1 MRAHRTTPA
10 PSRTAETRARPSA
23 SWAELAASFLR
34 IGTTVY
40 GGMWGGARELEREL
54 VERRGWLS
62 AEELRLRLVLSTL
75 MPSPR
80 FIGLAGLVGYQL
92 RGWWGSVLAVLSLL
106 LPSAL
111 MVLAVVVLA
120 SRGPLPPVLAWVQ
133 RSVSV
138 AVVGVLLGNA
148 WHLVSQPSLSSRRR
162 LAGVVLAAAV
172 GWAVHRGGPLVAA
185 AVVGL
190 LAGWALLRGE
200 ALP

>member
-1 MRAHRTTPA
+1 
-10 PSRTAETRARPSA
+10 
-23 SWAELAASFLR
+23 
-34 IGTTVY
+34 
-40 GGMWGGARELEREL
+40 MWGGARELEREL
-54 VERRGWLS
+54 VGHRGWLS
-62 AEELRLRLVLSTL
+62 PEELRLRLVLSTL

-92 RGWWGSVLAVLSLL
+92 KGWWGSVLAVLSLL

-120 SRGPLPPVLAWVQ
+120 TRGPLPPVLAWVQ

-148 WHLVSQPSLSSRRR
+148 WHLLSRSSLSPRRR
-162 LAGVVLAAAV
+162 LAGVALAAVV
-172 GWAVHRGGPLVAA
+172 GWAVHGGVPLIAA
-185 AVVGL
+185 ALAGL
-190 LAGWALLRGE
+190 LVGWVLLRGE

>member
-1 MRAHRTTPA
+1 
-10 PSRTAETRARPSA
+10 
-23 SWAELAASFLR
+23 
-34 IGTTVY
+34 
-40 GGMWGGARELEREL
+40 
-54 VERRGWLS
+54 
-62 AEELRLRLVLSTL
+62 
-75 MPSPR
+75 PR

-172 GWAVHRGGPLVAA
+172 GWAVHRGVPLVAA

>member
-1 MRAHRTTPA
+1 MGPQRTTTA
-10 PSRTAETRARPSA
+10 PSRTPESHPKPSV
-23 SWAELAASFLR
+23 SWAELAGSFLR

-62 AEELRLRLVLSTL
+62 SEELQLRLVLSTL

-120 SRGPLPPVLAWVQ
+120 TQGPLPPVLRVVQ
-133 RSVSV
+133 RAVSV

-148 WHLVSQPSLSSRRR
+148 WHLVGQPSLGRRRR
-162 LAGVVLAAAV
+162 LAGVAL
-172 GWAVHRGGPLVAA
+172 A
-185 AVVGL
+185 AVVGGAVHGGVPL
-190 LAGWALLRGE
+190 AAVALAGLLVGWVLLRRE
-200 ALP
+200 APP